1 MKTFLKT
8 ITLLLA
14 LVGSAYAQTDRYVTL
29 GAKSIG
35 NGQMPNS
42 IIISASETAHIES
55 YSLNNRSSG
64 YTISKDNVDV
74 TSGSGNGDLTKVK
87 GPATIR
93 LFSAHDNYGNDG
105 SAMLTIRISPE
116 SFDLNK
122 TLILPPSTNQV
133 AIALETS
140 TNLVNWT
147 MATNGVYGSPDEARF
162 FRIHMQTP

>member
-8 ITLLLA
+8 VTLLLA

-29 GAKSIG
+29 TVKSIG
-35 NGQMPNS
+35 PSVTNS
-42 IIISASETAHIES
+42 ITISAAETAHIENFAANNAS
-55 YSLNNRSSG
+55 YAS
-64 YTISKDNVDV
+64 YVISKDDV
-74 TSGSGNGDLTKVK
+74 ELSNNTGIIPTKVK
-87 GPATIR
+87 GPATISLR
-93 LFSAHDNYGNDG
+93 AYAGI

-116 SFDLNK
+116 SFDPNK